1 VRPLLISLLLA
12 GCAARHAP
20 ISTGP
25 PPPPS
30 RHLLVAQI
38 DDELSTK
45 NCDHTHFTARVVAPP
60 EHRGE
65 RVRGHVIRC
74 DNGYGP
80 TPARLDLAID
90 WPPSHVTA
98 APLEPLV
105 KSPDGKPERSGAI
118 GGVVIGAALMGL
130 PGAVIGYS
138 IGKVGGSAKEVLGDR
153 QQVRIPKGALLT
165 LEKR

>member
-1 VRPLLISLLLA
+1 VRPLIFALLLA

-60 EHRGE
+60 ESRGQ
-65 RVRGHVIRC
+65 RVRGRVTRC
-74 DNGYGP
+74 AGGYGP

-90 WPPSHVTA
+90 SPPSHVTA
-98 APLEPLV
+98 VPLEPLV

-118 GGVVIGAALMGL
+118 GGTVIGAALMGL
-130 PGAVIGYS
+130 PGAVVGYG
-138 IGKVGGSAKEVLGDR
+138 IGKVAGSTKEVVSDR

-165 LEKR
+165 LERR